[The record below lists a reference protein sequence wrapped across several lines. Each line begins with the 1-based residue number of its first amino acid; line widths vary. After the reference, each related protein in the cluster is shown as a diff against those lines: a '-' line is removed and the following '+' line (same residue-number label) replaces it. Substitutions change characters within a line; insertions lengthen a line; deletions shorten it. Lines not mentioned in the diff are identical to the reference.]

1 MNEINK
7 LKTHKMVRRYETVFI
22 MTPVLSD
29 EQAKETVQK
38 FRKLLT
44 DKGAQMKHEED
55 WGLKKLAYPI
65 QKKTTGF
72 YHLFEFE
79 AEGNLVSE
87 LEVNYKRDERVIRFL
102 TVSLDKYGVEFVEK
116 RRKLKAEKAK
126 EEGKK
131 EPEV

>member
-7 LKTHKMVRRYETVFI
+7 LKTHKLVRRYETVFI

-79 AEGNLVSE
+79 AEGTVVGE

-131 EPEV
+131 ETEV

>member
-1 MNEINK
+1 
-7 LKTHKMVRRYETVFI
+7 MVRRYETVFI

-79 AEGNLVSE
+79 AEGNVVGE

-131 EPEV
+131 ETEV

>member
-1 MNEINK
+1 
-7 LKTHKMVRRYETVFI
+7 MVRRYETVFI

-38 FRKLLT
+38 FKKLLT
-44 DKGAQMKHEED
+44 DKGATLKHEED

-72 YHLFEFE
+72 YHLIEFE
-79 AEGNLVSE
+79 AEGNTVSE

-116 RRKLKAEKAK
+116 RRKLKADKAK

-131 EPEV
+131 ETEN

>member
-1 MNEINK
+1 M
-7 LKTHKMVRRYETVFI
+7 
-22 MTPVLSD
+22 SD

-38 FRKLLT
+38 FKKLLT

-79 AEGNLVSE
+79 AEGNVVGE

-102 TVSLDKYGVEFVEK
+102 TVSLDKYGIEFVEK

-126 EEGKK
+126 EESKK

>member
-1 MNEINK
+1 
-7 LKTHKMVRRYETVFI
+7 MVRRYETVFI

-44 DKGAQMKHEED
+44 DKGAKILHEED

-79 AEGNLVSE
+79 AEGNVVGE

-102 TVSLDKYGVEFVEK
+102 TVSLDKYGIEFVEK

>member
-1 MNEINK
+1 
-7 LKTHKMVRRYETVFI
+7 

-131 EPEV
+131 ETEV